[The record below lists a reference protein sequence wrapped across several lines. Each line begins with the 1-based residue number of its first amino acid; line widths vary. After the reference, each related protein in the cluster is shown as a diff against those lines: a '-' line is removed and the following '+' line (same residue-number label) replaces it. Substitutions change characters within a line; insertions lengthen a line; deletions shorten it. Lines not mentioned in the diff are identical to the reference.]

1 MAVLMVSKHASMS
14 KESVIAPWLL
24 CLQVRGGLQGY
35 LRLFFELNRE
45 GGLAESKFKL
55 VAKL

>member
-1 MAVLMVSKHASMS
+1 MVSKHASMS

-24 CLQVRGGLQGY
+24 CLQARGGLQGY

>member
-1 MAVLMVSKHASMS
+1 MAALSSSERRFARLF
-14 KESVIAPWLL
+14 KE
-24 CLQVRGGLQGY
+24 
-35 LRLFFELNRE
+35 FFELNRE